1 MPSQERI
8 QYHTATGRDYLAKA
22 WTYLDAD
29 DLNQASEKGW
39 GAAAQMIKAAAETRD
54 WSHDG
59 HRQLWQTVNRL
70 SEETGDQDI
79 GGLFSYANSLHI
91 NFYDGL
97 MPRELV
103 ESYLER
109 VAELVDK
116 LDRLDER
123 QRTR

>member
-39 GAAAQMIKAAAETRD
+39 GAAAQMVKAAAEARD
-54 WSHDG
+54 WEHDG
-59 HRQLWQTVNRL
+59 HRKLWEAVSML
-70 SEETGDQDI
+70 VDETGDEDI
-79 GGLFSYANSLHI
+79 RNSFGHAHNLHI
-91 NFYDGL
+91 NFYDSL
-97 MPRELV
+97 LPRETV
-103 ESYLER
+103 DAYLGR

-123 QRTR
+123 

>member
-8 QYHTATGRDYLAKA
+8 QYHTATGSDYLAKA

-39 GAAAQMIKAAAETRD
+39 GAAAQMVKAAAEARD
-54 WSHDG
+54 WNHDG
-59 HRQLWQTVNRL
+59 HRQLWQAVNRL

-79 GGLFSYANSLHI
+79 GHLFAIASSLHV

-103 ESYLER
+103 ESYIGR

-123 QRTR
+123 